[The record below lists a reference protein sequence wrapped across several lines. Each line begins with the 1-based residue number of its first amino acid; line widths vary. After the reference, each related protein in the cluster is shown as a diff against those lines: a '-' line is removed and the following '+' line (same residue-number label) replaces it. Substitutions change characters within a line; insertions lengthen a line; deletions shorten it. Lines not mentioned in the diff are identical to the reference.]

1 MPPLNGHFPHQAVV
15 RVQLFFG
22 LALDLSVFPQSVLG
36 IRKGGFQFQSRAAG
50 LGGMS
55 LVHDNRKV
63 PSRHLIHFLIDDREL
78 LQGGDDNAHTAVDG
92 IPQVLGG
99 FLFPD
104 GLNGT
109 ERVVKA
115 GDRLLQ
121 LCIQHGAVGND
132 DHAGEHRLV
141 LLIEQRGQPVSRPRN
156 GIGLAAS
163 GAVLDQVIMPRSV
176 LPDIG
181 QQLAHHIQLMIA
193 RKNQRFAVLQVHKL
207 LDNVHH
213 TVLLKDILPQIRCR
227 VTVWVCRIALAAVVS
242 GSVGALVKGQEI
254 GVLSGELCGHPHLGV
269 IHAEIG
275 QNTLVELEAKLPRV
289 AVIHPLPLG
298 IIHRL
303 AGALVFQFK
312 GEHRD
317 AVEHQHHIHTLFC
330 IGGEVPLA
338 IALDGVCRP
347 LGSRRL
353 IQGRLRL
360 KIAHPK
366 TQSTVL
372 EAVAQDREQSLRLAS
387 RVERCAEL
395 PHRIHLIGVFK
406 SRPLL
411 GLGALNEV
419 DQGVHI

>member
-22 LALDLSVFPQSVLG
+22 LALDLGVFPQSVLG

-78 LQGGDDNAHTAVDG
+78 LQGGDDNAHAAVDG
-92 IPQVLGG
+92 VPQVLGG
-99 FLFPD
+99 FLFSD
-104 GLNGT
+104 GLNSAEG
-109 ERVVKA
+109 VVKA
-115 GDRLLQ
+115 GNRLLQ
-121 LCIQHGAVGND
+121 LRIQHGAVGND

-156 GIGLAAS
+156 GVGLAAS

-176 LPDIG
+176 LSDIG

-193 RKNQRFAVLQVHKL
+193 RKNQRFAVFQIHKL

-227 VTVWVCRIALAAVVS
+227 VTVWVCRIPLAAVVS

-275 QNTLVELEAKLPRV
+275 QNALVELEAKLPRV
-289 AVIHPLPLG
+289 TVIHPLPLG
-298 IIHRL
+298 IVHRL
-303 AGALVFQFK
+303 AGVLIFQFK

-317 AVEHQHHIHTLFC
+317 AVKHQHHVYALVRV
-330 IGGEVPLA
+330 GGKVPLA
-338 IALDGVCRP
+338 VALDGVCRP

-366 TQSTVL
+366 TQTTVL

-387 RVERCAEL
+387 RVERRAEL
-395 PHRIHLIGVFK
+395 PHRVHLIGVFK

>member
-1 MPPLNGHFPHQAVV
+1 M
-15 RVQLFFG
+15 
-22 LALDLSVFPQSVLG
+22 
-36 IRKGGFQFQSRAAG
+36 
-50 LGGMS
+50 
-55 LVHDNRKV
+55 
-63 PSRHLIHFLIDDREL
+63 
-78 LQGGDDNAHTAVDG
+78 
-92 IPQVLGG
+92 
-99 FLFPD
+99 
-104 GLNGT
+104 
-109 ERVVKA
+109 
-115 GDRLLQ
+115 
-121 LCIQHGAVGND
+121 
-132 DHAGEHRLV
+132 
-141 LLIEQRGQPVSRPRN
+141 
-156 GIGLAAS
+156 
-163 GAVLDQVIMPRSV
+163 LDQVIVSGTIVAYMS
-176 LPDIG
+176 D
-181 QQLAHHIQLMIA
+181 QLAHHIQLMIA

-372 EAVAQDREQSLRLAS
+372 EAVAQDREQPLRLAGG
-387 RVERCAEL
+387 VERRAEL
-395 PHRIHLIGVFK
+395 PHRVHLIGVFK

-411 GLGALNEV
+411 GLGALDKV
-419 DQGVHI
+419 DQGVYIEPLFRVIGIRTLGISARRGEKEGFYIRFKTLFGGDHNSFPLCKVILCCAY